1 MEALTLK
8 EQDLIVNNVLKAC
21 SDINKLNSRGYKY
34 LSLCCGFIAHYNLQ
48 GFKSHYDDEGFFA
61 TGSLEKDILA
71 NEGFNQWLNF
81 REGDKDYHYYKS
93 KAAVYIRICNKLKMD
108 YLNLYNT

>member
-8 EQDLIVNNVLKAC
+8 EQDLIFKNVIKAC
-21 SDINKLNSRGYKY
+21 SDIDKLNSRGYKY
-34 LSLCCGFIAHYNLQ
+34 LYLCSGFIAHYNVH
-48 GFKSHYDDEGFFA
+48 GFKDHYSGV
-61 TGSLEKDILA
+61 SLTKDILN
-71 NEGFNQWLNF
+71 NEGSNKWLNF
-81 REGDKDYHYYKS
+81 REGDRDYHYYKS